1 MPTSVLAGETRD
13 RSVEASFERHV
24 MSTRKRIYMLAFRIV
39 RNATDAEDITQETF
53 MRAWAHYPAFDT
65 SRSFGSWVTRIA
77 MNLCIDY
84 KRRMKYRPCSLDTA
98 FVEEKQGDATMNEP
112 ADSANDPVLRLLAS
126 EIDQRLLD
134 GIESLPQRH
143 LQCILLL
150 NAQRSYADI
159 ACILNCP
166 LGTVRSRV
174 HRARTKIRLSL
185 EAEAGK

>member
-13 RSVEASFERHV
+13 RCVEASFERHV
-24 MSTRKRIYMLAFRIV
+24 MSTRNRIYRLAFRIIG
-39 RNATDAEDITQETF
+39 NATDAEDITQETF

-65 SRSFGSWVTRIA
+65 SRSFDSWVMRIA
-77 MNLCIDY
+77 MNLCFDY
-84 KRRMKYRPCSLDTA
+84 KRRMKYRCCSLDAA
-98 FVEEKQGDATMNEP
+98 FVEEKQWDATVNEP
-112 ADSANDPVLRLLAS
+112 ADSTNDPLWRLLAS

-134 GIESLPQRH
+134 GIESLPQLQ

-150 NAQRSYADI
+150 NAQRSYEDI
-159 ACILNCP
+159 AHIFNCP

-174 HRARTKIRLSL
+174 HRARTKIRRSL